1 MMRRGSR
8 HRHGQS
14 GTGIGTGTV
23 RRAPAQTG
31 GAQPGDVRRRHR
43 PAGAGLLQVER
54 LGVIR
59 ECLRDDLLT
68 ELGHLQSMRDSMSYL
83 EFAGDRRSVD
93 AASYA
98 AAKVGKMAAMVAPN
112 ASGAQSFLDVGCQMT
127 VGAQSEDAASNLWNL
142 LGESSRLL
150 ETLLRLERT
159 KTRHVLLRD
168 FASSYKAAREAA
180 KPERNADAGPNRY
193 ASLPCPAKDAAIAML
208 RDLSGE
214 LALHGVTAI
223 ALFGSVARGDDTPD
237 SDLDIAAAT
246 VERDAFMVR
255 ARARR
260 LIETH
265 CGRHADV
272 VPLPL
277 HHPLDKTAA
286 CDLVV
291 VA

>member
-1 MMRRGSR
+1 M
-8 HRHGQS
+8 
-14 GTGIGTGTV
+14 
-23 RRAPAQTG
+23 
-31 GAQPGDVRRRHR
+31 
-43 PAGAGLLQVER
+43 QVER

-127 VGAQSEDAASNLWNL
+127 VGVQSEDAASDLWNL
-142 LGESSRLL
+142 LGESSRLR

-168 FASSYKAAREAA
+168 FAASYKAAREAA
-180 KPERNADAGPNRY
+180 KSEGNADAGTNRH

-246 VERDAFMVR
+246 VERDDFMVR
-255 ARARR
+255 ARARQ

-277 HHPLDKTAA
+277 HHPLDKTAV